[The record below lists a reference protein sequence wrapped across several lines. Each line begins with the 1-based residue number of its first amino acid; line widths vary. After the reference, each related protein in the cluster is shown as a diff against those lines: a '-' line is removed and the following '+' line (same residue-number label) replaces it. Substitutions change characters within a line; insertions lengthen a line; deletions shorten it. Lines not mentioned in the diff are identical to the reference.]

1 MDKRIHVTV
10 CCGTAC
16 YVLGG
21 SDFLELGKRLPQ
33 GLRSR
38 VDIDGETCLGR
49 CKEGAKG
56 SRPCARID
64 SEIIEGASVE
74 TLVEAIAA
82 RAEALDQGVL
92 V

>member
-21 SDFLELGKRLPQ
+21 SDFLELANRLPE

-49 CKEGAKG
+49 CKNGASSSK
-56 SRPCARID
+56 PCARVD
-64 SEIIEGASVE
+64 GEIYEGASIE
-74 TLVEAIAA
+74 TLVEAISS
-82 RAEALDQGVL
+82 RAKALDQGVL